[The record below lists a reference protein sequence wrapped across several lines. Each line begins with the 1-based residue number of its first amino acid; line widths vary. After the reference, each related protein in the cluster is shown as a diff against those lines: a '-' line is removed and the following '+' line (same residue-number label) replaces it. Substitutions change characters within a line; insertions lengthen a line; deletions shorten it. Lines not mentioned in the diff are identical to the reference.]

1 VQERVAHTAIR
12 YCWGAAAPAT
22 PGVVLA
28 NEAAANRKGGVV
40 VASRRLVVD
49 HDGACGAAALSA
61 DHFPAVL
68 GHPLHKNVTQ
78 RRKSRAI
85 ARANAHSRGPEPK

>member
-1 VQERVAHTAIR
+1 MHTAIR
-12 YCWGAAAPAT
+12 YCWGSPAT

-28 NEAAANRKGGVV
+28 NEATANRKGGVV
-40 VASRRLVVD
+40 VASRGLVVD

-68 GHPLHKNVTQ
+68 GHPLYENVTSS
-78 RRKSRAI
+78 RKSQAI
-85 ARANAHSRGPEPK
+85 LRANAHSQGLEPK

>member
-1 VQERVAHTAIR
+1 MQERVAHTAIR

-40 VASRRLVVD
+40 VASRGLVVD

-68 GHPLHKNVTQ
+68 GHPLYENVTSS
-78 RRKSRAI
+78 RKSQAI
-85 ARANAHSRGPEPK
+85 LRANAHSQGLEPK